1 VAHEVHA
8 ELTAA
13 VLAWQRAEHPLL
25 LAPAPQIG
33 AACLLL
39 LPSCPLLALQVQQQL
54 MLLMMMPQ
62 AGWLRDP
69 PAVLRCSAPAG

>member
-1 VAHEVHA
+1 LAHEVRA
-8 ELTAA
+8 ELAAA
-13 VLAWQRAEHPLL
+13 VLPWQWAEPLL
-25 LAPAPQIG
+25 LAPALRIG

-39 LPSCPLLALQVQQQL
+39 LPSCPSLALQVQQQL
-54 MLLMMMPQ
+54 LLLTILPQ